1 MEEKSSGRAVASAEN
16 CGACMEINLEY
27 TRALVQVKVIRV
39 HLTHKVKAHR
49 GLTKVVNKVEG
60 YLYAKTSHLVP

>member
-60 YLYAKTSHLVP
+60 YLYVKTSHLVP

>member
-1 MEEKSSGRAVASAEN
+1 
-16 CGACMEINLEY
+16 MEINLEY